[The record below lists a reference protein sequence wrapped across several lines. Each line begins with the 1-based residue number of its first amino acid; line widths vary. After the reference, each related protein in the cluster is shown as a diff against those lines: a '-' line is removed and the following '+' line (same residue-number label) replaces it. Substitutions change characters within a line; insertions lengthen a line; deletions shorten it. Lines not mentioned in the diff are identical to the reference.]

1 VKVGLMLLLVL
12 LNTLQLPPKVI
23 AQSPSEAVKVL
34 ADDVIQSLKANDVK
48 KANMHLSILNQGAFG

>member
-1 VKVGLMLLLVL
+1 MLLLVL

-34 ADDVIQSLKANDVK
+34 ADDVIQSLKANNVK